1 MDFNKTMEKIAE
13 SIGAQFNEYD
23 ERKSVIVVLLKG
35 SRYQTVMG
43 VLKNHEKYNREVIHL
58 STKVCDTEQYIHYPD
73 ILSQNADFV
82 HSKFVIVDGYLRVE
96 AASFTDSLTEET
108 LKEMVIEVA
117 ELGDEWELKITGQD
131 IH

>member
-1 MDFNKTMEKIAE
+1 MEFSKTMQQIAE
-13 SIGAQFNEYD
+13 SIGAQYNEYD
-23 ERKSVIVVLLKG
+23 ERKSVIVVLLTG

-43 VLKNHEKYNREVIHL
+43 VLKHHDKYDREVIHL
-58 STKVCDTEQYIHYPD
+58 STKVCDTEQYIHYSE
-73 ILSQNADFV
+73 ILSQNAGFV

-96 AASFTDSLTEET
+96 AASFTDSVSEEV
-108 LKEMVIEVA
+108 LKEMILEVA